1 MILHCTLVPAPGSAL
16 APEPLELALDLP
28 RACSGAELQ
37 SAVSRHFGT
46 GALTVEGAP
55 LVSMTVGEPPLVH
68 GAILV
73 DGCAP
78 RRNEAVQGAAP
89 LLLAVHSGPGAGMI
103 IPLRRGRFRIG
114 RSGTEIVIP
123 DAELSREHAR
133 LDVSDSA
140 VTLVDLDSANGTAVD
155 GRRVR
160 ASPVTTA
167 SSIRCGNS
175 SLSLIFT
182 GSTDAGVPASAGCGV
197 AEPLLVRNDSASAN
211 RGVLLATAI
220 VPLAIGIGL
229 AVITGMWMFLAFT
242 AVSAV
247 SLLVPVVSGRRQ
259 RRELKTAVAAAARE
273 DQDRRRRSAPSAA
286 ELALHGTAVTSDAR
300 QSSPPPTPVWL
311 RLGLAEQTA
320 NVRLEPPGSAIRS
333 PPLGLMPVTLD
344 PTASVTTIRGP
355 EPAVA
360 GLVRAF
366 LMQLACYPLAR
377 RTRVLVHGPTRFL
390 PLCARF
396 LAAVTLSGHEAV
408 TLEALAA
415 GPGRGYDL
423 GLLII
428 VDGSQAP
435 ALCAAAVGHGW
446 RVIECGGLDAS
457 AHSDPAASQSV
468 VLGERTGV
476 LTSDRLTLDFIP
488 DRVPGPVFDRSCRRL
503 AGPVGPAG
511 PGDAPTAAIPEA
523 CALAEILTLTTADTS
538 RRWAQSAR
546 SRGLPVLVGVGGAG
560 PLRLDLQADG
570 PHFLVAGTTGSG
582 KSEFL
587 RTLAVALAAC
597 HPPDRLNL
605 LFIDFK
611 GGSGLG
617 SLTGLPHCVGLLTD
631 LGTDEVARTLVSL
644 RAEVRRREELL
655 AACGAPDLE
664 AYEDLNPPGLPLPH
678 LVVIIDEFRMLVNE
692 APEALSEL
700 MRIAAIGRAL
710 GLHLVMATQR
720 PQGAITADIR
730 ANVTSCIALRVQSQM
745 ESIDIMNSRLAAT
758 IPIEGPGR
766 AYLVRGNE
774 EPEEFQ
780 TATVTP
786 AVPEVAI
793 GVVSVMPAADFLCR
807 RPASD
812 SSHVG
817 AAAAPTPSRALA
829 PFIEATTALW
839 EALGSRPPRRPV
851 ADPLPATVAFPTNP
865 LPAGVSREPVRLGRL
880 DLPEEQRTAEL
891 SWSAAQ
897 HGHLGLVGGGPGGTD
912 AAMALAV
919 EQLLWAEQE
928 SHLYLLDA
936 AGTVSGS
943 YAGSFSGSTASPR
956 IGAAVGVHELRRAVR
971 VLERLAGE
979 VTRRLSTGADAGS
992 PPLILVLGGWG
1003 SWISAFRAGP
1013 LAWAEDLVHDIVRDG
1028 PAAGITVIASGE
1040 RELVTARFFAAI
1052 PNRLYFPAGTTEEG
1066 RLAWPRLPSLDMVPG
1081 RMVAFGPFA
1090 EGSSTAGHIGQLFEA
1105 PVVRQCPTPEV
1116 RSPPFRVEPLPPRVT
1131 VPEVLARAGKSL
1143 QPEGPSARGLL
1154 CVGIGGDELRPAGV
1168 QLPPGSV
1175 LAVLGAPG
1183 SGKSSLLSAL
1193 PGLNPAARWQRPA
1206 AGAEPGQYWSGIYAR
1221 ALAGTLD
1228 RTSILLADD
1237 LDLQS
1242 TDTNRQL
1249 LALNS
1254 LGWTVI
1260 LTAGF
1265 SQALQQRAPLALHA
1279 RSHGNGI
1286 LIAPRSQL
1294 DGDLFGVRV
1303 DLEHNPPP
1311 GRAVV
1316 ISDGRAITVQ
1326 LAVDPGAG
1334 GGKKPP

>member
-16 APEPLELALDLP
+16 APEPVELALELP
-28 RACSGAELQ
+28 AACSGAELQ
-37 SAVSRHFGT
+37 SAVSRRYGT
-46 GALTVEGAP
+46 GALTVAGAP
-55 LVSMTVGEPPLVH
+55 LAPMTVGMPPLVH
-68 GAILV
+68 GAVLV
-73 DGCAP
+73 DGPAP
-78 RRNEAVQGAAP
+78 RRNEAVHGTAP

-133 LDVSDSA
+133 LEVSDSA
-140 VTLVDLDSANGTAVD
+140 VTLVDLNSANGTTVD

-160 ASPVTTA
+160 ATPVTTA

-175 SLSLIFT
+175 SLSLIFA
-182 GSTDAGVPASAGCGV
+182 GSSDAGVPASAGCSV
-197 AEPLLVRNDSASAN
+197 AEPLLVANHSAAAN
-211 RGVLLATAI
+211 RGVLMATA
-220 VPLAIGIGL
+220 VLPLAIGIGL

-247 SLLVPVVSGRRQ
+247 SLLVPVVAGRKQ
-259 RRELKTAVAAAARE
+259 LRELKGAVAAAARE

-286 ELALHGTAVTSDAR
+286 ELSLRGSAVKSDAR

-320 NVRLEPPGSAIRS
+320 NLRLEPPGSAVRS
-333 PPLGLMPVTLD
+333 PPPGLMPVTLD
-344 PTASVTTIRGP
+344 PAVSVTTLRGP

-366 LMQLACYPLAR
+366 LMQLASYPLAR
-377 RTRVLVHGPTRFL
+377 RTRVLVHGAPRSL

-396 LAAVTLSGHEAV
+396 LAAVTLSGHEAF
-408 TLEALAA
+408 TLAALNA

-428 VDGSQAP
+428 VDGSGAST
-435 ALCAAAVGHGW
+435 LRAAAVSRGW
-446 RVIECGGLDAS
+446 QVIECGGLDAS
-457 AHSDPAASQSV
+457 AETDPAASQSV
-468 VLGERTGV
+468 ILGERAGV
-476 LTSDRLTLDFIP
+476 LTSDRSTLEFIP
-488 DRVPGPVFDRSCRRL
+488 DRVPGPVFDRFCRRL
-503 AGPVGPAG
+503 GGPVS
-511 PGDAPTAAIPEA
+511 PGDAPPAAIPDV
-523 CALAEILTLTTADTS
+523 CSLAEILPLSTADTS
-538 RRWAQSAR
+538 RRWAQSAG
-546 SRGLPVLVGVGGAG
+546 SPGLPVLVGVGGSG

-570 PHFLVAGTTGSG
+570 PHVLVAGTTGSG

-587 RTLAVALAAC
+587 RTLAAALAAC

-631 LGTDEVARTLVSL
+631 LGTNEVSRTLVSL

-655 AACGAPDLE
+655 AACRTPDLN
-664 AYEDLNPPGLPLPH
+664 AYEALKPPGLPLPH
-678 LVVIIDEFRMLVNE
+678 LVVVIDEFRMLVEE
-692 APEALSEL
+692 APQALSEL
-700 MRIAAIGRAL
+700 MRIAAIGRSL
-710 GLHLVMATQR
+710 GIHLVMATQR

-730 ANVTSCIALRVQSQM
+730 ANVTSCIALRVQSEM
-745 ESIDIMNSRLAAT
+745 ESLDIMNSRLAAT
-758 IPIEGPGR
+758 IPLGGPGR
-766 AYLVRGNE
+766 AYLVRGNDG
-774 EPEEFQ
+774 PEEFQ

-786 AVPEVAI
+786 LPEEAT
-793 GVVSVMPAADFLCR
+793 GVVSVMTAGDFVCRPPAG
-807 RPASD
+807 
-812 SSHVG
+812 SSPQVE
-817 AAAAPTPSRALA
+817 AAAGPTPSRALE

-839 EALGSRPPRRPV
+839 EALGGRPPHRPV
-851 ADPLPATVAFPTNP
+851 ADPITAKVPFPTDL
-865 LPAGVSREPVRLGRL
+865 LPAGVGREPVRLGWL
-880 DLPEEQRTAEL
+880 DLPEEQRTDEL
-891 SWSAAQ
+891 RWSPAQ
-897 HGHLGLVGGGPGGTD
+897 HGHLGLIGGGAGGTD
-912 AAMALAV
+912 MALALAVDQLLSV
-919 EQLLWAEQE
+919 EQET
-928 SHLYLLDA
+928 HLYLLDA
-936 AGTVSGS
+936 AGAFSTSVSGS
-943 YAGSFSGSTASPR
+943 SASPR

-979 VTRRLSTGADAGS
+979 MTGRLGTGADGGS
-992 PPLILVLGGWG
+992 PPLILVLAGWG
-1003 SWISAFRAGP
+1003 SWVSAFRAGP

-1028 PAAGITVIASGE
+1028 PATGITVIASGE

-1081 RMVAFGPFA
+1081 RMVAFGPFVV
-1090 EGSSTAGHIGQLFEA
+1090 GRSTAGHIGQLFDA
-1105 PVVRQCPTPEV
+1105 PAVGHRPKPDV
-1116 RSPPFRVEPLPPRVT
+1116 RSRPFRVEPLPRLVT
-1131 VPEVLARAGKSL
+1131 VPEVLARAGEAV
-1143 QPEGPSARGLL
+1143 PREGPQVRGRL
-1154 CVGIGGDELRPAGV
+1154 CLGIGGDELRPADV
-1168 QLPPGSV
+1168 QLTPGSV

-1193 PGLNPAARWQRPA
+1193 PGLNPSASWQRPA
-1206 AGAEPGQYWSGIYAR
+1206 AGADPGQYWSGTYAS

-1242 TDTNRQL
+1242 TETNRHL

-1265 SQALQQRAPLALHA
+1265 SHSLQQRAPLALHA
-1279 RSHGNGI
+1279 RSQGTGI
-1286 LIAPRSQL
+1286 LIAPRSPL

-1303 DLEHNPPP
+1303 EPEHSPPP

-1316 ISDGRAITVQ
+1316 ISDGQATAVQ
-1326 LAVDPGAG
+1326 LAVDPTACGREGSA
-1334 GGKKPP
+1334 